1 MSTVSRLA
9 ARTLRKP
16 AALIAPL
23 SLAAI
28 GAVSILAPVAA
39 QESTPA
45 ATEPGVLSTPAA
57 TIDCSDTA
65 TPNATANVATTYT
78 IVSDQSEARYK
89 AEEELAGKGANT
101 AIGKTNA
108 FIGTIL
114 FDADGNPLACSR
126 FDVDLRTLQSDE
138 SRRDNFLYNNTLE
151 TGTYPLATFILTSV
165 EGLSGPLVDGQE
177 TTFTLIG
184 NLTLHGATKLVAWS
198 ATVTK
203 DGGSITGS
211 ATTAF
216 DMPDFNI
223 TPPKV
228 GPVLS
233 LDEHVV
239 LEIDLTA
246 ATA

>member
-1 MSTVSRLA
+1 MSTVFRLA
-9 ARTLRKP
+9 ARPLRKP

-23 SLAAI
+23 SLAVV
-28 GAVSILAPVAA
+28 GAVSIFAPVAA
-39 QESTPA
+39 QESTPI
-45 ATEPGVLSTPAA
+45 TTQPGVLSTPAA

-65 TPNATANVATTYT
+65 TPSATANVATTYT

-89 AEEELAGKGANT
+89 AEEELAGTGANT

-108 FIGTIL
+108 FIGTIM
-114 FDADGNPLACSR
+114 FAADGNPLACSR

-177 TTFTLIG
+177 TTFTMIG
-184 NLTLHGATKLVAWS
+184 NLTVHGVTKLVAWD
-198 ATVTK
+198 ATVTLNG
-203 DGGSITGS
+203 DTITGS

-239 LEIDLTA
+239 LEIDITA
-246 ATA
+246 IKA